1 MSQRTYLD
9 RAAILAVPDITT
21 EDVDVPEWGGVVRV
35 RGLTAS
41 QRDAFE
47 AASLQGKGKN
57 TSVNLH
63 NLRARLVALCI
74 VDEDGNQLFAER
86 DVHVL
91 GQKSAAAID
100 RIYDTATRLS
110 GIGENDVE
118 ELTKNSESDQSDD
131 SISD

>member
-74 VDEDGNQLFAER
+74 VDGDGNQLFAER

>member
-9 RAAILAVPDITT
+9 RAAILAVPDIAT

-118 ELTKNSESDQSDD
+118 ELTKNSESDQSGD
-131 SISD
+131 STSD